1 MSRLPGL
8 VPAALSDAQRELYS
22 SIAEGPRAQGP
33 QHFALTA
40 ADGSLNGPFNAFLYS
55 PVLGNA
61 IQELGA
67 AVRYSTALTDRT
79 REMAILIVAARWD
92 SDFERHAHESVG
104 RAIGLTE
111 DEIAE
116 LGVGRLPVLEDDH
129 ERACA
134 ELTFALAHGDVN
146 DAEWERLRPI
156 LGDATAFELSTLVG
170 YYALLGLQLRAF
182 RVEVPLDPFQEN
194 L

>member
-8 VPAALSDAQRELYS
+8 PPATLTEEQRELYS

-33 QHFALTA
+33 QHFALTG

-67 AVRYSTALTDRT
+67 AVRYGTALTDRT
-79 REMAILIVAARWD
+79 REIAILIVAARWD
-92 SDFERHAHESVG
+92 SAFERHAHESVG
-104 RAIGLTE
+104 RAVGLTE

-116 LGVGRLPVLEDDH
+116 LSLGRLPVLTDDS

-134 ELTFALAHGDVN
+134 ELVFALAHGDVS
-146 DAEWERLRPI
+146 DAEWERLEPVVG
-156 LGDATAFELSTLVG
+156 LATAFELSTLVG
-170 YYALLGLQLRAF
+170 YYAMLGLQLRAF
-182 RVEVPLDPFQEN
+182 RVEAP
-194 L
+194 

>member
-1 MSRLPGL
+1 VSRLPGL
-8 VPAALSDAQRELYS
+8 APSSLSDEQRALYA

-33 QHFALTA
+33 QHFALTG

-67 AVRYSTALTDRT
+67 AVRYSTALSDRT
-79 REMAILIVAARWD
+79 RELAILIVAARWD
-92 SDFERHAHESVG
+92 SAFERHAHESVG
-104 RAIGLTE
+104 RAVGLTE

-116 LGVGRLPVLEDDH
+116 VAQGRLPVLEDDH

-134 ELTFALAHGDVN
+134 ELVFALAHGDIS
-146 DAEWERLRPI
+146 DAEWARLQPVV
-156 LGDATAFELSTLVG
+156 GDSTAFELSTLVG

-182 RVEVPLDPFQEN
+182 RVEVPS
-194 L
+194 

>member
-1 MSRLPGL
+1 VSRLPGL
-8 VPAALSDAQRELYS
+8 RPSSLNGEQEALYS
-22 SIAEGPRAQGP
+22 SITEGPRARGP

-40 ADGSLNGPFNAFLYS
+40 PDGSLNGPFNAFLYS

-67 AVRYSTALTDRT
+67 AVRYSTTLTDRT

-92 SDFERHAHESVG
+92 SGFERHAHESVG
-104 RAIGLTE
+104 RAVGLTE

-116 LGVGRLPVLEDDH
+116 LSAGRLPVLEDDH

-134 ELTFALAHGDVN
+134 ELTFALAHGDVG
-146 DAEWERLRPI
+146 DAEWTRLHPI
-156 LGDATAFELSTLVG
+156 LGDPTAFELSTLVG
-170 YYALLGLQLRAF
+170 YYAMLGLQLRAF
-182 RVEVPLDPFQEN
+182 RVEVF
-194 L
+194 